1 MTEYRR
7 AYIPGA
13 SWFFT
18 VNLAE
23 RKENCLL
30 TDKIDL
36 LREAFEYA
44 KSRHPFRM
52 DAVVIMPDH
61 LHCIWTL
68 PADEADFS
76 LRWNV
81 LKGHFSRNIENRER
95 ISASRKSRRERG
107 IWQRRFWEHLLR
119 DQTDFNRHADYIH
132 WNPVKHGWVERV
144 RDWPYS
150 SFHRYVEQGVY
161 PENWGGDECLDIIE
175 GIEYHE

>member
-7 AYIPGA
+7 AHIPGA

-23 RKENCLL
+23 RKGNRLL

-36 LREAFEYA
+36 LREAFDYT
-44 KSRHPFRM
+44 KQRHPFRM
-52 DAVVIMPDH
+52 DAVVVFPDH
-61 LHCIWTL
+61 LHCIWTF
-68 PADEADFS
+68 PPGESDFS
-76 LRWNV
+76 GRWNS
-81 LKGHFSRNIENRER
+81 LKGYFSRNIEQGER

-119 DQTDFNRHADYIH
+119 SQDDFNRHVDYIH
-132 WNPVKHGWVERV
+132 WNPVKHGWVDKA

-150 SFHRYVEQGVY
+150 SFHRYVEQGIY
-161 PENWGGDECLDIIE
+161 AGDWGNNENQDINEIE
-175 GIEYHE
+175 